1 MQKPEIN
8 CKETIREFGETKRLM
23 SDFVDYLKVD
33 GSVDLGVL
41 RKLVEDLE
49 SQIIKLSES
58 LWVDATLEVK
68 YTYVDPKT
76 NKNGNPE
83 TITLDIE
90 QKTTEFIDF
99 YKKTSVNLPP
109 DFGESVQDIWS
120 RNIEGIQEAI
130 EQNGFDEVL
139 IMPAGLDI
147 GDLSK
152 KMTMENGYFD
162 WVKSSSKVKS
172 LDGIPFTNT
181 NTDKPH
187 IILVHKD
194 RAQNLKDRP
203 ELAKTLNVKGQDV
216 DLENTLSLQEYLIFQ
231 KKYFEETGKHL
242 DEESW
247 TWLATKAG
255 ARLVGSRWDPG
266 SGRGGLRVDAYGLG
280 FQSTYL
286 GARPSRSFF

>member
-1 MQKPEIN
+1 MSRID
-8 CKETIREFGETKRLM
+8 CKKAREYIAKLHIMKEEYNVAIEAVSDHKGGGVSLSAVLLEEDIEDNIRELEKILVFPIVAKYAYIDSQTGKRE
-23 SDFVDYLKVD
+23 K
-33 GSVDLGVL
+33 
-41 RKLVEDLE
+41 
-49 SQIIKLSES
+49 
-58 LWVDATLEVK
+58 
-68 YTYVDPKT
+68 
-76 NKNGNPE
+76 PE

-152 KMTMENGYFD
+152 KMTMKNGYYD
-162 WVKSSSKVKS
+162 WIKSSGNVKS

-255 ARLVGSRWDPG
+255 ARLVYSCWNPG
-266 SGRGGLRVDAYGLG
+266 DGELSVGAGDLDGQATG
-280 FQSTYL
+280 L